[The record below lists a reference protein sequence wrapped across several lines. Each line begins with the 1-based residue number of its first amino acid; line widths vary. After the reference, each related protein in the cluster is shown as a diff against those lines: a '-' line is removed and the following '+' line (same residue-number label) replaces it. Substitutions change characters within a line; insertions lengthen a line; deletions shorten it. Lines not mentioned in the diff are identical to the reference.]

1 MGSYIA
7 RRVLYMVLLALL
19 LSVVAFIVIQLP
31 PGDYVDRLMAL
42 RASIGGMQQ
51 DEVEALR
58 AQYGLDLPLYR
69 QYLRWLGGA
78 LRGNLGPSF
87 GWGQPVIEVI
97 KQRLPV
103 TIVVSVCSLLVT
115 YLIGMAVG
123 IYSATHQYSFL
134 DHLFTGLGFVGL
146 GLPNFLLAIILLF
159 LFIKF
164 FGISVIGLF
173 SPEFMGQAWSLAK
186 FLDLLKHLPI
196 PVLIIALAGTAGLI
210 RVMRG
215 TLLDELRRQYVITA
229 RAKGLAEGALRFKY
243 PVRVALNPIVST
255 MGWNLA
261 GIVSGETIVSIVLTL
276 PTTGTVLYGALL
288 NEDVYLAG
296 SVVMILSLL
305 TLVGTLISD
314 ILLVMLDPRIRMER
328 ALHAS

>member
-1 MGSYIA
+1 MVSYIA
-7 RRVLYMVLLALL
+7 RRFLYMVLLALL

-31 PGDYVDRLMAL
+31 PGDYVDRLMAM

-51 DEVEALR
+51 AEMDALR
-58 AQYGLDLPLYR
+58 ARYGLDMPLYR
-69 QYLRWLGGA
+69 QYLRWLFNA
-78 LRGNLGPSF
+78 LQGNLGPSY
-87 GWGQPVIEVI
+87 GWGQPVTEVI

-103 TIVVSVCSLLVT
+103 TMVVSISSLLVT
-115 YLIGMAVG
+115 YLIGMSVG
-123 IYSATHQYSFL
+123 IFSATRQYSFF

-146 GLPNFLLAIILLF
+146 GVPNFLLAIILLF

-164 FGISVIGLF
+164 FGVSVIGLF
-173 SPEFMGQAWSLAK
+173 SPEFMGQAWSFAK
-186 FLDLLKHLPI
+186 FLDLLRHLPI
-196 PVLIIALAGTAGLI
+196 PVLIIALAGTAGLM

-215 TLLDELRRQYVITA
+215 TLLDELRKQYVITA
-229 RAKGLAEGALRFKY
+229 RAKGLEEKTLRYKY

-255 MGWNLA
+255 IGWNLA
-261 GIVSGETIVSIVLTL
+261 AIVSGETIVSIVLTL

-288 NEDVYLAG
+288 NEDVFLAG

-314 ILLVMLDPRIRMER
+314 ILLVMLDPRIRLDR
-328 ALHAS
+328 GIHT

>member
-1 MGSYIA
+1 MVSYIA
-7 RRVLYMVLLALL
+7 RRFLYMVLLALL

-31 PGDYVDRLMAL
+31 PGDYVDRLMAI

-51 DEVEALR
+51 AEMDALR
-58 AQYGLDLPLYR
+58 AQYGLDMPLYR
-69 QYLRWLGGA
+69 QYLRWLFNA
-78 LRGNLGPSF
+78 LQGNLGPSY
-87 GWGQPVIEVI
+87 GWGQPVTEVI

-103 TIVVSVCSLLVT
+103 TMVVSISSLLIT
-115 YLIGMAVG
+115 YLIGMSVG
-123 IYSATHQYSFL
+123 IFSATRQYSFL

-146 GLPNFLLAIILLF
+146 GVPNFLLAIIMLF
-159 LFIKF
+159 LFIRL
-164 FGISVIGLF
+164 FGVSVIGLF
-173 SPEFMGQAWSLAK
+173 SPEFMGQAWSFAK
-186 FLDLLKHLPI
+186 LLDLLRHLPI

-215 TLLDELRRQYVITA
+215 TLLDELRKQYVITA
-229 RAKGLAEGALRFKY
+229 RAKGLEEKTLRYKY

-255 MGWNLA
+255 IGWNLA
-261 GIVSGETIVSIVLTL
+261 AIVSGETIVSIVLTL

-288 NEDVYLAG
+288 NEDVFLAG

-314 ILLVMLDPRIRMER
+314 ILLVMLDPRIRLDR
-328 ALHAS
+328 GIHT

>member
-1 MGSYIA
+1 MVSYIA
-7 RRVLYMVLLALL
+7 RRFLYMVLLALL

-31 PGDYVDRLMAL
+31 PGDYVDRLMAM

-51 DEVEALR
+51 AEMDALR
-58 AQYGLDLPLYR
+58 AQYGLDMPLYR
-69 QYLRWLGGA
+69 QYLRWLFNA
-78 LRGNLGPSF
+78 LQGNLGPSY
-87 GWGQPVIEVI
+87 GWGQPVTEVI

-103 TIVVSVCSLLVT
+103 TMVVSISSLLIT
-115 YLIGMAVG
+115 YLIGMSVG
-123 IYSATHQYSFL
+123 IFSATRQYSFF

-146 GLPNFLLAIILLF
+146 GVPNFLLAIILLF

-173 SPEFMGQAWSLAK
+173 SPEFMGQAWSFAK
-186 FLDLLKHLPI
+186 FLDLLRHLPI
-196 PVLIIALAGTAGLI
+196 PVLIIALAGTAGLM

-215 TLLDELRRQYVITA
+215 TLLDELRKQYVITA
-229 RAKGLAEGALRFKY
+229 RAKGLEEKTLRYKY

-255 MGWNLA
+255 IGWNLA
-261 GIVSGETIVSIVLTL
+261 AIVSGETIVSIVLTL

-288 NEDVYLAG
+288 NEDVFLAG

-314 ILLVMLDPRIRMER
+314 ILLVMLDPRIRLDR
-328 ALHAS
+328 GIHT

>member
-1 MGSYIA
+1 MVSYIA
-7 RRVLYMVLLALL
+7 RRFLYMVLLALL

-31 PGDYVDRLMAL
+31 PGDYVDRLMAI

-51 DEVEALR
+51 AEMDALR
-58 AQYGLDLPLYR
+58 AQYGLDMPLYR
-69 QYLRWLGGA
+69 QYLRWLFNA
-78 LRGNLGPSF
+78 LQGNLGPSY
-87 GWGQPVIEVI
+87 GWGQPVTEVI

-103 TIVVSVCSLLVT
+103 TMVVSLSSLLIT
-115 YLIGMAVG
+115 YLIGMSVG
-123 IYSATHQYSFL
+123 IFSATRQYSFL

-146 GLPNFLLAIILLF
+146 GVPNFLLAIIMLF
-159 LFIKF
+159 LFIRF
-164 FGISVIGLF
+164 FGVSVIGLF
-173 SPEFMGQAWSLAK
+173 SPEFMGQAWSFAK
-186 FLDLLKHLPI
+186 FLDLLRHLPI

-215 TLLDELRRQYVITA
+215 TLLDELRKQYVITA
-229 RAKGLAEGALRFKY
+229 RAKGLEEKTLLYKY

-255 MGWNLA
+255 IGWNLA
-261 GIVSGETIVSIVLTL
+261 AIVSGETIVSIVLTL

-288 NEDVYLAG
+288 NEDVFLAG

-314 ILLVMLDPRIRMER
+314 ILLVMLDPRIRLDR
-328 ALHAS
+328 GIHT

>member
-1 MGSYIA
+1 MVSYIA
-7 RRVLYMVLLALL
+7 RRFLYMVLLALL

-31 PGDYVDRLMAL
+31 PGDYVDRLMAI

-51 DEVEALR
+51 AEMDALR
-58 AQYGLDLPLYR
+58 AQYGLDMPLYR
-69 QYLRWLGGA
+69 QYLRWLFNA
-78 LRGNLGPSF
+78 LQGNLGPSY
-87 GWGQPVIEVI
+87 GWGQPVTEVI

-103 TIVVSVCSLLVT
+103 TMVVSLSSLLIT
-115 YLIGMAVG
+115 YLIGMSVG
-123 IYSATHQYSFL
+123 IFSATRQYSFL

-146 GLPNFLLAIILLF
+146 GVPNFLLAIIMLF
-159 LFIKF
+159 LFIRL
-164 FGISVIGLF
+164 FGVSVIGLF
-173 SPEFMGQAWSLAK
+173 SPEFMGQAWSFAK
-186 FLDLLKHLPI
+186 LLDLLRHLPI

-215 TLLDELRRQYVITA
+215 TLLDELRKQYVITA
-229 RAKGLAEGALRFKY
+229 RAKGLEEKTLLYKY

-255 MGWNLA
+255 IGWNLA
-261 GIVSGETIVSIVLTL
+261 AIVSGETIVSIVLTL

-288 NEDVYLAG
+288 NEDVFLAG

-314 ILLVMLDPRIRMER
+314 ILLVMLDPRIRLDR
-328 ALHAS
+328 GIHT

>member
-1 MGSYIA
+1 MVSYIA
-7 RRVLYMVLLALL
+7 RRFLYMVLLALL

-31 PGDYVDRLMAL
+31 PGDYVDRLMAM

-51 DEVEALR
+51 AEMDALR
-58 AQYGLDLPLYR
+58 ARYGLDMPLYR
-69 QYLRWLGGA
+69 QYLRWLFNA
-78 LRGNLGPSF
+78 LQGNLGPSY
-87 GWGQPVIEVI
+87 GWGQPVTEVI

-103 TIVVSVCSLLVT
+103 TMVVSISSLLIT
-115 YLIGMAVG
+115 YLIGMSVG
-123 IYSATHQYSFL
+123 IFSATRQYSFL

-146 GLPNFLLAIILLF
+146 GVPNFLLAIIMLF

-173 SPEFMGQAWSLAK
+173 SPELMGQAWSFAK
-186 FLDLLKHLPI
+186 LLDLLRHLPI
-196 PVLIIALAGTAGLI
+196 PVLIIALAGTAGLM

-215 TLLDELRRQYVITA
+215 TLLDELRKQYVITA
-229 RAKGLAEGALRFKY
+229 RAKGLEEKTLRYKY

-255 MGWNLA
+255 IGWNLA
-261 GIVSGETIVSIVLTL
+261 AIVSGETIVSIVLTL

-288 NEDVYLAG
+288 NEDVFLAG

-314 ILLVMLDPRIRMER
+314 ILLVMLDPRIRLDR
-328 ALHAS
+328 GIHT

>member
-1 MGSYIA
+1 MVSYIA
-7 RRVLYMVLLALL
+7 RRFLYMVVLALL

-31 PGDYVDRLMAL
+31 PGDYVDRLMAI

-51 DEVEALR
+51 AEMDALR
-58 AQYGLDLPLYR
+58 AQYGLDMPLYR
-69 QYLRWLGGA
+69 QYLRWLFNA
-78 LRGNLGPSF
+78 LQGNLGPSY
-87 GWGQPVIEVI
+87 GWGQPVTEVI

-103 TIVVSVCSLLVT
+103 TMVVSISSLLVT
-115 YLIGMAVG
+115 YLIGMSVG
-123 IYSATHQYSFL
+123 IFSATRQYSFF

-146 GLPNFLLAIILLF
+146 GVPNFLLAIILLF

-164 FGISVIGLF
+164 FGVSVIGLF
-173 SPEFMGQAWSLAK
+173 SPEFMGQAWSFAK
-186 FLDLLKHLPI
+186 FLDLLRHLPT
-196 PVLIIALAGTAGLI
+196 PVLIIALAGTAGLM

-215 TLLDELRRQYVITA
+215 TLLDELRKQYVITA
-229 RAKGLAEGALRFKY
+229 RAKGLEEKTLRYKY

-255 MGWNLA
+255 IGWNLA
-261 GIVSGETIVSIVLTL
+261 AIVSGETIVSIVLTL

-288 NEDVYLAG
+288 NEDVFLAG

-314 ILLVMLDPRIRMER
+314 ILLVMLDPRIRLDR
-328 ALHAS
+328 GIHT

>member
-1 MGSYIA
+1 MVSYIA
-7 RRVLYMVLLALL
+7 RRFLYMVLLALL

-31 PGDYVDRLMAL
+31 PGDYVDRLMAI

-51 DEVEALR
+51 AEMDALR
-58 AQYGLDLPLYR
+58 AQYGLDMPLYR
-69 QYLRWLGGA
+69 QYLRWLFNA
-78 LRGNLGPSF
+78 LQGNLGPSY
-87 GWGQPVIEVI
+87 GWGQPVTEVI

-103 TIVVSVCSLLVT
+103 TMVVSVSSLLVT
-115 YLIGMAVG
+115 YLIGMSVG
-123 IYSATHQYSFL
+123 IFSATRQYSFF

-146 GLPNFLLAIILLF
+146 GVPNFLLAIILLF

-173 SPEFMGQAWSLAK
+173 SPEFMGQAWSFAK
-186 FLDLLKHLPI
+186 FLDLLRHLPI
-196 PVLIIALAGTAGLI
+196 PVLIIALAGTAGLM

-215 TLLDELRRQYVITA
+215 TLLDELRKQYVITA
-229 RAKGLAEGALRFKY
+229 RAKGLEEKTLRYKY

-255 MGWNLA
+255 IGWNLA
-261 GIVSGETIVSIVLTL
+261 AIVSGETIVSIVLTL

-288 NEDVYLAG
+288 NEDVFLAG

-314 ILLVMLDPRIRMER
+314 ILLVMLDPRIRLDR
-328 ALHAS
+328 GIHT

>member
-1 MGSYIA
+1 MVSYIA
-7 RRVLYMVLLALL
+7 RRFLYMVLLALL

-31 PGDYVDRLMAL
+31 PGDYVDRLMAI

-51 DEVEALR
+51 AEMDALR
-58 AQYGLDLPLYR
+58 AQYGLDMPLYR
-69 QYLRWLGGA
+69 QYLRWLFNA
-78 LRGNLGPSF
+78 LQGNLGPSY
-87 GWGQPVIEVI
+87 GWGQPVTEVI

-103 TIVVSVCSLLVT
+103 TMVVSISSLLVT
-115 YLIGMAVG
+115 YLIGMSVG
-123 IYSATHQYSFL
+123 IFSATRQYSFF

-146 GLPNFLLAIILLF
+146 GVPNFLLAIILLF

-173 SPEFMGQAWSLAK
+173 SPEFMGQAWSFAK
-186 FLDLLKHLPI
+186 FLDLLRHLPI
-196 PVLIIALAGTAGLI
+196 PVLIIALAGTAGLM

-215 TLLDELRRQYVITA
+215 TLLDELRKQYVITA
-229 RAKGLAEGALRFKY
+229 RAKGLEEKTLRYKY

-255 MGWNLA
+255 IGWNLA
-261 GIVSGETIVSIVLTL
+261 AIVSGETIVSIVLTL

-288 NEDVYLAG
+288 NEDVFLAG

-314 ILLVMLDPRIRMER
+314 ILLVMLDPRIRLDR
-328 ALHAS
+328 GIHT

>member
-1 MGSYIA
+1 MVSYIA
-7 RRVLYMVLLALL
+7 RRFLYMVLLALL

-31 PGDYVDRLMAL
+31 PGDYVDRLMAM

-51 DEVEALR
+51 AEMDALR
-58 AQYGLDLPLYR
+58 ARYGLDMPLYR
-69 QYLRWLGGA
+69 QYLRWLFNA
-78 LRGNLGPSF
+78 LQGNLGPSY
-87 GWGQPVIEVI
+87 GWGQPVTEVI

-103 TIVVSVCSLLVT
+103 TMVVSISSLLIT
-115 YLIGMAVG
+115 YLIGMSVG
-123 IYSATHQYSFL
+123 IFSATRQYSFF

-146 GLPNFLLAIILLF
+146 GVPNFLLAIILLF

-173 SPEFMGQAWSLAK
+173 SPEFMGQAWSFAK
-186 FLDLLKHLPI
+186 FLDLLRHLPI
-196 PVLIIALAGTAGLI
+196 PVLIIALAGTAGLM

-215 TLLDELRRQYVITA
+215 TLLDELRKQYVITA
-229 RAKGLAEGALRFKY
+229 RAKGLEEKTLRYKY

-255 MGWNLA
+255 IGWNLA
-261 GIVSGETIVSIVLTL
+261 AIVSGETIVSIVLTL

-288 NEDVYLAG
+288 NEDVFLAG

-314 ILLVMLDPRIRMER
+314 ILLVMLDPRIRLDR
-328 ALHAS
+328 GIHT

>member
-1 MGSYIA
+1 MVSYIA
-7 RRVLYMVLLALL
+7 RRFLYMVLLALL

-31 PGDYVDRLMAL
+31 PGDYVDRLMAM

-51 DEVEALR
+51 AEMDALR
-58 AQYGLDLPLYR
+58 AQYGLDMPLYR
-69 QYLRWLGGA
+69 QYLRWLFNA
-78 LRGNLGPSF
+78 LQGNLGPSY
-87 GWGQPVIEVI
+87 GWGQPVTEVI

-103 TIVVSVCSLLVT
+103 TMVVSISSLLIT
-115 YLIGMAVG
+115 YLIGMSVG
-123 IYSATHQYSFL
+123 IFSATRQYSFF

-146 GLPNFLLAIILLF
+146 GVPNFLLAIILLF

-173 SPEFMGQAWSLAK
+173 SPEFMGQAWSFAK
-186 FLDLLKHLPI
+186 FLDLLRHLPI
-196 PVLIIALAGTAGLI
+196 PVLIIALAGTAGLM

-215 TLLDELRRQYVITA
+215 TLLDELRKQYVITA
-229 RAKGLAEGALRFKY
+229 RAKGLEEKTLLYKY

-255 MGWNLA
+255 IGWNLA
-261 GIVSGETIVSIVLTL
+261 AIVSGETIVSIVLTL

-288 NEDVYLAG
+288 NEDVFLAG

-314 ILLVMLDPRIRMER
+314 ILLVMLDPRIRLDR
-328 ALHAS
+328 RIHT

>member
-1 MGSYIA
+1 MVSYIA
-7 RRVLYMVLLALL
+7 RRFLYMVLLALL

-31 PGDYVDRLMAL
+31 PGDYVDRLMAI

-51 DEVEALR
+51 AEMDALR
-58 AQYGLDLPLYR
+58 AQYGLDMPLYR
-69 QYLRWLGGA
+69 QYLRWLFNA
-78 LRGNLGPSF
+78 LQGNLGPSY
-87 GWGQPVIEVI
+87 GWGQPVTEVI

-103 TIVVSVCSLLVT
+103 TMVVSISSLLVT
-115 YLIGMAVG
+115 YLIGMSVG
-123 IYSATHQYSFL
+123 IFSATRQYSFF

-146 GLPNFLLAIILLF
+146 GVPNFLLAIILMF

-173 SPEFMGQAWSLAK
+173 SPEFMGQAWSFAK
-186 FLDLLKHLPI
+186 FLDLLRHLPI
-196 PVLIIALAGTAGLI
+196 PVLIIALAGTAGLM

-215 TLLDELRRQYVITA
+215 TLLDELRKQYVITA
-229 RAKGLAEGALRFKY
+229 RAKGLEEKTLRYKY

-255 MGWNLA
+255 IGWNLA
-261 GIVSGETIVSIVLTL
+261 AIVSGETIVSIVLTL

-288 NEDVYLAG
+288 NEDVFLAG

-314 ILLVMLDPRIRMER
+314 ILLVMLDPRIRLDR
-328 ALHAS
+328 GIHT

>member
-1 MGSYIA
+1 MVSYIA
-7 RRVLYMVLLALL
+7 RRFLYMVLLALL

-31 PGDYVDRLMAL
+31 PGDYVDRLMAM

-51 DEVEALR
+51 AEMDALR
-58 AQYGLDLPLYR
+58 AQYGLDMPLYR
-69 QYLRWLGGA
+69 QYLRWLFNA
-78 LRGNLGPSF
+78 LQGNLGPSY
-87 GWGQPVIEVI
+87 GWGQPVTEVI

-103 TIVVSVCSLLVT
+103 TMVVSISSLLIT
-115 YLIGMAVG
+115 YLIGMSVG
-123 IYSATHQYSFL
+123 IFSATRQYSFF

-146 GLPNFLLAIILLF
+146 GVPNFLLAIILLF
-159 LFIKF
+159 LFIKV

-173 SPEFMGQAWSLAK
+173 SPEFMGQAWSFAK
-186 FLDLLKHLPI
+186 FLDLLRHLPI
-196 PVLIIALAGTAGLI
+196 PVLIIALAGTAGLM

-215 TLLDELRRQYVITA
+215 TLLDELRKQYVITA
-229 RAKGLAEGALRFKY
+229 RAKGLEEKTLRYKY

-255 MGWNLA
+255 IGWNLA
-261 GIVSGETIVSIVLTL
+261 AIVSGETIVSIVLTL

-288 NEDVYLAG
+288 NEDVFLAG

-314 ILLVMLDPRIRMER
+314 ILLVMLDPRIRLDR
-328 ALHAS
+328 GIHT

>member
-1 MGSYIA
+1 MVSYIA
-7 RRVLYMVLLALL
+7 RRFLYMVLLALL

-31 PGDYVDRLMAL
+31 PGDYVDRLMAM

-51 DEVEALR
+51 AEMDALR
-58 AQYGLDLPLYR
+58 AQYGLDMPLYR
-69 QYLRWLGGA
+69 QYLRWLFNA
-78 LRGNLGPSF
+78 LQGNLGPSY
-87 GWGQPVIEVI
+87 GWGQPVTEVI

-103 TIVVSVCSLLVT
+103 TMVVSISSLLVT
-115 YLIGMAVG
+115 YLIGMSVG
-123 IYSATHQYSFL
+123 IFSATRQYSFF

-146 GLPNFLLAIILLF
+146 GVPNFLLAIILLF

-164 FGISVIGLF
+164 FGVSVIGLF
-173 SPEFMGQAWSLAK
+173 SPEFMGQAWSFAK
-186 FLDLLKHLPI
+186 FLDLLRHLPI
-196 PVLIIALAGTAGLI
+196 PVLIIALAGTAGLM

-215 TLLDELRRQYVITA
+215 TLLDELRKQYVITA
-229 RAKGLAEGALRFKY
+229 RAKGLEEKTLRYKY

-255 MGWNLA
+255 IGWNLA
-261 GIVSGETIVSIVLTL
+261 AIVSGETIVSIVLTL

-288 NEDVYLAG
+288 NEDVFLAG

-314 ILLVMLDPRIRMER
+314 ILLVMLDPRIRLDR
-328 ALHAS
+328 GIHT

>member
-1 MGSYIA
+1 MVSYIA
-7 RRVLYMVLLALL
+7 RRFLYMVLLALL

-31 PGDYVDRLMAL
+31 PGDYVDRLMAM

-51 DEVEALR
+51 AEMDALR
-58 AQYGLDLPLYR
+58 ARYGLDMPLYR
-69 QYLRWLGGA
+69 QYLRWLFNA
-78 LRGNLGPSF
+78 LQGNLGPSY
-87 GWGQPVIEVI
+87 GWGQPVTEVI

-103 TIVVSVCSLLVT
+103 TMVVSISSLLIT
-115 YLIGMAVG
+115 YLIGMSVG
-123 IYSATHQYSFL
+123 IFSATRQYSFL

-146 GLPNFLLAIILLF
+146 GVPNFLLAIIMLF

-173 SPEFMGQAWSLAK
+173 SPEFMGQAWSFAK
-186 FLDLLKHLPI
+186 LLDLLRHLPI
-196 PVLIIALAGTAGLI
+196 PVLIIALAGTAGLM

-215 TLLDELRRQYVITA
+215 TLLDELRKQYVITA
-229 RAKGLAEGALRFKY
+229 RAKGLEEKTLRYKY

-255 MGWNLA
+255 IGWNLA
-261 GIVSGETIVSIVLTL
+261 AIVSGETIVSIVLTL

-288 NEDVYLAG
+288 NEDVFLAG

-314 ILLVMLDPRIRMER
+314 ILLVMLDPRIRLDR
-328 ALHAS
+328 GIHT

>member
-1 MGSYIA
+1 MVSYIA
-7 RRVLYMVLLALL
+7 RRFLYMVLLALL

-31 PGDYVDRLMAL
+31 PGDYVDRLMAI

-51 DEVEALR
+51 AEMDALR
-58 AQYGLDLPLYR
+58 AQYGLDMPLYR
-69 QYLRWLGGA
+69 QYLRWLFNA
-78 LRGNLGPSF
+78 LQGNLGPSY
-87 GWGQPVIEVI
+87 GWGQPVTEVI

-103 TIVVSVCSLLVT
+103 TMVVSISSLLIT
-115 YLIGMAVG
+115 YLIGMSVG
-123 IYSATHQYSFL
+123 IFSATRQYSFL

-146 GLPNFLLAIILLF
+146 GVPNFLLAIIMLF
-159 LFIKF
+159 LFIRL
-164 FGISVIGLF
+164 FGVSVIGLF
-173 SPEFMGQAWSLAK
+173 SPEFMGQAWSFAK
-186 FLDLLKHLPI
+186 LLDLLRHLPI

-215 TLLDELRRQYVITA
+215 TLLDELRKQYVITA
-229 RAKGLAEGALRFKY
+229 RAKGLEEKTLLYKY

-255 MGWNLA
+255 IGWNLA
-261 GIVSGETIVSIVLTL
+261 AIVSGETIVSIVLTL

-288 NEDVYLAG
+288 NEDVFLAG

-314 ILLVMLDPRIRMER
+314 ILLVMLDPRIRLDR
-328 ALHAS
+328 GIHT

>member
-1 MGSYIA
+1 MVSYIA
-7 RRVLYMVLLALL
+7 RRFLYMVLLALL

-31 PGDYVDRLMAL
+31 PGDYVDRLMAM

-51 DEVEALR
+51 AEMDALR
-58 AQYGLDLPLYR
+58 AQYGLDMPLYR
-69 QYLRWLGGA
+69 QYLRWLFNA
-78 LRGNLGPSF
+78 LQGNLGPSY
-87 GWGQPVIEVI
+87 GWGQPVTEVI

-103 TIVVSVCSLLVT
+103 TMVVSISSLLIT
-115 YLIGMAVG
+115 YLIGMSVG
-123 IYSATHQYSFL
+123 IFSATRQYSFF

-146 GLPNFLLAIILLF
+146 GVPNFLLAIILLF

-173 SPEFMGQAWSLAK
+173 SPEFMGQAWSFAK
-186 FLDLLKHLPI
+186 FLDLLRHLPI
-196 PVLIIALAGTAGLI
+196 PVLIIALAGTAGLM

-215 TLLDELRRQYVITA
+215 TLLDELRKQYVITA
-229 RAKGLAEGALRFKY
+229 RAKGLEEKTLLYKY

-255 MGWNLA
+255 IGWNLA
-261 GIVSGETIVSIVLTL
+261 AIVSGETIVSIVLTL

-288 NEDVYLAG
+288 NEDVFLAG

-314 ILLVMLDPRIRMER
+314 ILLVMLDPRIRLDR
-328 ALHAS
+328 GIHT

>member
-1 MGSYIA
+1 MVSYIA
-7 RRVLYMVLLALL
+7 RRFLYMVLLALL

-31 PGDYVDRLMAL
+31 PGDYVDRLMAM

-51 DEVEALR
+51 AEMDALR
-58 AQYGLDLPLYR
+58 AQYGLDMPLYR
-69 QYLRWLGGA
+69 QYLRWLFNA
-78 LRGNLGPSF
+78 LQGNLGPSY
-87 GWGQPVIEVI
+87 GWGQPVTEVI

-103 TIVVSVCSLLVT
+103 TMVVSISSLLIT
-115 YLIGMAVG
+115 YLIGMSVG
-123 IYSATHQYSFL
+123 IFSATRQYSFF

-146 GLPNFLLAIILLF
+146 GVPNFLLAIILLF

-173 SPEFMGQAWSLAK
+173 SPEFMGQAWSFAK
-186 FLDLLKHLPI
+186 LLDLLRHLPI
-196 PVLIIALAGTAGLI
+196 PVLIIALAGTAGLM

-215 TLLDELRRQYVITA
+215 TLLDELRKQYVITA
-229 RAKGLAEGALRFKY
+229 RAKGLEEKTLRYKY

-255 MGWNLA
+255 IGWNLA
-261 GIVSGETIVSIVLTL
+261 AIVSGETIVSIVLTL

-288 NEDVYLAG
+288 NEDVFLAG

-314 ILLVMLDPRIRMER
+314 ILLVMLDPRIRLDR
-328 ALHAS
+328 GIHT

>member
-1 MGSYIA
+1 MVSYIA
-7 RRVLYMVLLALL
+7 RRFLYMVVLALL

-31 PGDYVDRLMAL
+31 PGDYVDRLMAM

-51 DEVEALR
+51 AEMDALR
-58 AQYGLDLPLYR
+58 AQYGLDMPLYR
-69 QYLRWLGGA
+69 QYLRWLFNA
-78 LRGNLGPSF
+78 LQGNLGPSY
-87 GWGQPVIEVI
+87 GWGQPVTEVI

-103 TIVVSVCSLLVT
+103 TMVVSISSLLVT
-115 YLIGMAVG
+115 YLIGMSVG
-123 IYSATHQYSFL
+123 IFSATRQYSFF

-146 GLPNFLLAIILLF
+146 GVPNFLLAIILLF

-173 SPEFMGQAWSLAK
+173 SPEFMGQAWSFAK
-186 FLDLLKHLPI
+186 FLDLLRHLPI
-196 PVLIIALAGTAGLI
+196 PVLIIALAGTAGLM

-215 TLLDELRRQYVITA
+215 TLLDELRKQYVITA
-229 RAKGLAEGALRFKY
+229 RAKGLEEKTLRYKY

-255 MGWNLA
+255 IGWNLA
-261 GIVSGETIVSIVLTL
+261 AIVSGETIVSIVLTL

-288 NEDVYLAG
+288 NEDVFLAG

-314 ILLVMLDPRIRMER
+314 ILLVMLDPRIRLDR
-328 ALHAS
+328 GIHT

>member
-1 MGSYIA
+1 MVSYIA
-7 RRVLYMVLLALL
+7 RRFLYMVLLALL

-31 PGDYVDRLMAL
+31 PGDYVDRLMAM

-51 DEVEALR
+51 AEMDALR
-58 AQYGLDLPLYR
+58 ARYGLDMPLYR
-69 QYLRWLGGA
+69 QYLRWLFNA
-78 LRGNLGPSF
+78 LQGNLGPSY
-87 GWGQPVIEVI
+87 GWGQPVTEVI

-103 TIVVSVCSLLVT
+103 TMVVSISSLLIT
-115 YLIGMAVG
+115 YLIGMSVG
-123 IYSATHQYSFL
+123 IFSATRQYSFF

-146 GLPNFLLAIILLF
+146 GVPNFLLAIILLF

-164 FGISVIGLF
+164 FGVSVIGLF
-173 SPEFMGQAWSLAK
+173 SPEFMGQAWSFAK
-186 FLDLLKHLPI
+186 FLDLLRHLPI
-196 PVLIIALAGTAGLI
+196 PVLIIALAGTAGLM

-215 TLLDELRRQYVITA
+215 TLLDELRKQYVITA
-229 RAKGLAEGALRFKY
+229 RAKGLEEKTLRYKY

-255 MGWNLA
+255 IGWNLA
-261 GIVSGETIVSIVLTL
+261 AIVSGETIVSIVLTL

-288 NEDVYLAG
+288 NEDVFLAG

-314 ILLVMLDPRIRMER
+314 ILLVMLDPRIRLDR
-328 ALHAS
+328 GIHT

>member
-1 MGSYIA
+1 MVSYIA

-31 PGDYVDRLMAL
+31 PGDYVDRLMAI

-51 DEVEALR
+51 AEMDALR
-58 AQYGLDLPLYR
+58 AQYGLDMPLYR
-69 QYLRWLGGA
+69 QYLRWLFNA
-78 LRGNLGPSF
+78 LQGNLGPSY
-87 GWGQPVIEVI
+87 GWGQPVTEVI

-103 TIVVSVCSLLVT
+103 TMVVSISSLLVT
-115 YLIGMAVG
+115 YLIGMSVG
-123 IYSATHQYSFL
+123 IFSATRQYSFF

-146 GLPNFLLAIILLF
+146 GVPNFLLAIIMLF
-159 LFIKF
+159 LFIRF

-215 TLLDELRRQYVITA
+215 TLLDELRKQYVITA
-229 RAKGLAEGALRFKY
+229 RAKGLEEKTLRYKY

-255 MGWNLA
+255 IGWNLA
-261 GIVSGETIVSIVLTL
+261 AIVSGETIVSIVLTL

-288 NEDVYLAG
+288 NEDVFLAG

-314 ILLVMLDPRIRMER
+314 ILLVMLDPRIRLDQGVR
-328 ALHAS
+328 T